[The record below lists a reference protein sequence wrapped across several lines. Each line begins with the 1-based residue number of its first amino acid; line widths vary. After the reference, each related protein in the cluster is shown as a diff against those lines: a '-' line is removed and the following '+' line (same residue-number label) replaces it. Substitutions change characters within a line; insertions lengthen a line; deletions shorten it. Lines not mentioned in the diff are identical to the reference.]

1 MKMFRL
7 ADDLLKMLPV
17 NLKGDPRHFTCHSW
31 LPEERLVV
39 GTHLGEL
46 MIFEGTEFKK
56 TLDTSPMKGM
66 TIGAVAAFTKGFV
79 AGCDGGRVRIYEKS
93 DDARLFYKLTAE
105 FAVSGDSSRVIH
117 LAVAANDDNLVV
129 VLASGQVYE
138 FKLSSYELYKA
149 DDIVFRP
156 LVTSFHSAGPTGDT
170 GVLSLDACVR
180 KPLFVTAGAD
190 HTVRIWNYSMHWGA
204 SAPVPQETVP
214 TLELVKRFKEV
225 PSAVA
230 FHPSGLHILVA
241 FDSTLQLMNVLMDD
255 IKAIKDFPMRR
266 ANAVAFSHGG
276 QCFAANANNGVSI
289 IDTYTGTVLRSL
301 RAHSDRVD
309 TIAWS
314 ADDQYLLTSGKDGMV
329 YRWDVQTGRQ
339 RSFYDTEGFHMSVM
353 EGNLE
358 HGDASHALMVGRH
371 GRRKDKRTFR
381 HVDLT
386 APRGQQ
392 LLCEIE
398 AKGDPVG
405 HVCSIPNMNVVVAA
419 TAAPG
424 RPGQLR
430 VYQLPFV
437 DPAATEG
444 TAEDSGARGAASGAG
459 GAAPLMQRS
468 THGTVTPPFRTFLCH
483 GAPVTAM
490 KLVWDQGLLITAA
503 QDGTISLMF
512 TTEGAR
518 SRRGSMAEAV
528 IANVT
533 DGGVASSGPHSR
545 ALPAGAGM
553 PFAEEILVTTAALQ
567 GSRIRK
573 RKLESKVQELKLE
586 NERAL
591 QFKKMAQEES
601 MREVREKF
609 EAELGTERRRLEELR
624 SDKSA
629 MEHKFDSQVG
639 AMEEQHA
646 REFADID
653 ESYKEK
659 IATEVERFE
668 ELVKERDTQVATWT
682 VELDTLTAQHAE
694 ELEHT
699 EADYRERIAEEKQWA
714 KALQVED
721 RTLNQH
727 VSHKMDDLENAA
739 DTYMDRLRTKYE
751 ARLATEKAVA
761 LKLSGDNALQKRN
774 YKELERSKD
783 QLKAEIQGMLD
794 REKQLYDHI
803 ASLEKDRK
811 AHKKE
816 ILEREE
822 TLADKDSRIFDLRK
836 KNQELEKFKFVL
848 NYKIQELKRQIMP
861 RKREIKDMRD
871 QMKEMELELLQYHKA
886 NAALL
891 LTISE
896 LKLKRNGVQGDATA
910 LTESLQA
917 KQGNLAQVRRDLHLV
932 AQHVADVKALKDRV
946 TQLYHR
952 YVHGDATSFQ
962 EGQKAGGDSAELQK
976 EIGRHRVYLEKSV
989 DGLKRK
995 LAKDTALHRKERQR
1009 LMRENTVLTKEIND
1023 LRREL
1028 QFMRMDMSGVRAG
1041 VEVDFGAARTGVQAL
1056 GLGRTAARYGVFGEG
1071 LVTAE
1076 HKAKGP
1082 AKSKIVEQEAS
1093 KAKAAALSAAAQGAT
1108 GGLGPR
1114 PPGSRA
1120 STRGGSRGG
1129 KRAAVATLTAA
1140 VAPTDELP
1148 GDAPV
1153 LREMDIQQ
1161 AQLLALGQQVRKL
1174 RAAVAADTRLEA
1186 DAAMPQDDM
1195 ARDALSRVLDG
1206 GGGPRPGTRER
1217 LPPLVAAPSAAG
1229 SPGGN
1234 IWDEGSTEEA
1244 KASVY

>member
-1 MKMFRL
+1 
-7 ADDLLKMLPV
+7 
-17 NLKGDPRHFTCHSW
+17 
-31 LPEERLVV
+31 
-39 GTHLGEL
+39 
-46 MIFEGTEFKK
+46 
-56 TLDTSPMKGM
+56 
-66 TIGAVAAFTKGFV
+66 
-79 AGCDGGRVRIYEKS
+79 
-93 DDARLFYKLTAE
+93 
-105 FAVSGDSSRVIH
+105 
-117 LAVAANDDNLVV
+117 
-129 VLASGQVYE
+129 
-138 FKLSSYELYKA
+138 
-149 DDIVFRP
+149 
-156 LVTSFHSAGPTGDT
+156 
-170 GVLSLDACVR
+170 
-180 KPLFVTAGAD
+180 
-190 HTVRIWNYSMHWGA
+190 
-204 SAPVPQETVP
+204 
-214 TLELVKRFKEV
+214 
-225 PSAVA
+225 
-230 FHPSGLHILVA
+230 
-241 FDSTLQLMNVLMDD
+241 MNVLMDD
-255 IKAIKDFPMRR
+255 IKAIKDYPMRR
-266 ANAVAFSHGG
+266 ASAVAFSHGG
-276 QCFAANANNGVSI
+276 HCFAANANNGVSI

-309 TIAWS
+309 SLAWS
-314 ADDQYLLTSGKDGMV
+314 ADDQFLLTSGKDGMV

-339 RSFYDTEGFHMSVM
+339 RSFYDTEGFHMSVV

-358 HGDASHALMVGRH
+358 HADASHALMVGRH
-371 GRRKDKRTFR
+371 SRRKEQRTFR

-392 LLCEIE
+392 VLCEIT
-398 AKGDPVG
+398 AKEGDEVG
-405 HVCSIPNMNVVVAA
+405 HVCSIPHLNAAVAA
-419 TAAPG
+419 TCAPG

-437 DPAATEG
+437 DPASATAGDE
-444 TAEDSGARGAASGAG
+444 AASGAASGAG
-459 GAAPLMQRS
+459 ASSSLTMQRS
-468 THGTVTPPFRTFLCH
+468 THGTVSPPFRTYLCH

-503 QDGTISLMF
+503 QDGTINLMF
-512 TTEGAR
+512 TSDNGR
-518 SRRGSMAEAV
+518 SKRSTMADAV
-528 IANVT
+528 VANIT
-533 DGGVASSGPHSR
+533 DGGVASSGPFSR

-601 MREVREKF
+601 MSEVREKF
-609 EAELGTERRRLEELR
+609 EAELGAERRRLEELR
-624 SDKSA
+624 SDKGA
-629 MEHKFDSQVG
+629 MENKFDAQVG
-639 AMEEQHA
+639 SMEEQHA

-653 ESYKEK
+653 DSYKEK

-668 ELVKERDTQVATWT
+668 ELVKERDTQVATWSQ
-682 VELDTLTAQHAE
+682 ELDTLTAQHAE

-699 EADYRERIAEEKQWA
+699 EVDFRERIVEEKTWS
-714 KALQVED
+714 KTLQGED
-721 RTLNQH
+721 RSLNQH
-727 VSHKMDDLENAA
+727 VSQKMDDLENAA
-739 DTYMDRLRTKYE
+739 DTYMDRLRAKYE
-751 ARLATEKAVA
+751 ARLASEKAVA

-774 YKELERSKD
+774 YKELEQSKD

-816 ILEREE
+816 IVEREE

-896 LKLKRNGVQGDATA
+896 LKLKRNGVQGDAGA
-910 LTESLQA
+910 LAENLTGQ
-917 KQGNLAQVRRDLHLV
+917 QGSLAQVRRDLHLV
-932 AQHVADVKALKDRV
+932 AQHVAEPKSLKDRV

-952 YVHGDATSFQ
+952 YVHGDVTSFQ

-1028 QFMRMDMSGVRAG
+1028 QFMRMDMTGARAG
-1041 VEVDFGAARTGVQAL
+1041 VKVDFGAARTGVQAL

-1071 LVTAE
+1071 LVTAD
-1076 HKAKGP
+1076 HKAKTP
-1082 AKSKIVEQEAS
+1082 AKSKIAETQA
-1093 KAKAAALSAAAQGAT
+1093 AKVKTAALSAAAQGAT
-1108 GGLGPR
+1108 GPR
-1114 PPGSRA
+1114 PPVTGSRA
-1120 STRGGSRGG
+1120 SARGGSRGS
-1129 KRAAVATLTAA
+1129 KRPTVATLTAA
-1140 VAPTDELP
+1140 VAATDELP
-1148 GDAPV
+1148 ADAPV
-1153 LREMDIQQ
+1153 LREMSIQA
-1161 AQLLALGQQVRKL
+1161 AQMGALGQQVRKL
-1174 RAAVAADTRLEA
+1174 RSAVAADPRLGAEA
-1186 DAAMPQDDM
+1186 AVPQDDE
-1195 ARDALSRVLDG
+1195 AREALSRVLEG
-1206 GGGPRPGTRER
+1206 SGWRPSTRER
-1217 LPPLVAAPSAAG
+1217 LPPLAPTSRGGGNSALSG
-1229 SPGGN
+1229 SGN
-1234 IWDEGSTEEA
+1234 IWDDEQPNHEA
-1244 KASVY
+1244 KAAAY